1 MTAQEYI
8 QSGAIENYVLGMAS
22 EAEARELEQ
31 MRSEHPEVHDAILQ
45 FEAELEQQCLDAA
58 IAPPEDIKKRIFA
71 ATTAITS
78 VAPQQETAR
87 VVPMQSQRKPV
98 WMQYAAAAGVAILLG
113 SVAMNIMLMGRVKNM
128 GSELAVLKEDLKKP
142 RDNKYAFISNPE
154 ITPVAM
160 YGMGTHN
167 ICRSSLYW
175 DKKTKKAYLLIHH
188 LIDQPEDK
196 DYQLWALV
204 NGQPVSAGVFR
215 RVEASEPLEMIN
227 IPDGA
232 SIFAVTLEKKGGS
245 PKPTLEQMY
254 LKGEITL

>member
-8 QSGAIENYVLGMAS
+8 QSGAIEQYVLGMAS
-22 EAEARELEQ
+22 EAEALELEQ
-31 MRSEHPEVHDAILQ
+31 MRRAHPEVHEAVVQ
-45 FEAELEQQCLDAA
+45 FEAQLEQQCLNAA
-58 IAPPEDIKKRIFA
+58 IAPPAELKERIFA
-71 ATTAITS
+71 AALTTAAT
-78 VAPQQETAR
+78 PTETAR
-87 VVPMQSQRKPV
+87 VVPMQPQRKPV

-113 SVAMNIMLMGRVKNM
+113 SVAMNLMLMGRVKKM
-128 GSELAVLKEDLKKP
+128 SSEIAVLKDDLNKP
-142 RDNKYAFISNPE
+142 RENQYAFISNPE

-160 YGMGTHN
+160 YGTGSHN
-167 ICRSSLYW
+167 ICRCSLYW

-188 LIDQPEDK
+188 LVDQPDDK

-204 NGQPVSAGVFR
+204 NGQPISAGVFR
-215 RVEASEPLEMIN
+215 RVSASQPLEMPN

-245 PKPTLEQMY
+245 PQPTLEQMY